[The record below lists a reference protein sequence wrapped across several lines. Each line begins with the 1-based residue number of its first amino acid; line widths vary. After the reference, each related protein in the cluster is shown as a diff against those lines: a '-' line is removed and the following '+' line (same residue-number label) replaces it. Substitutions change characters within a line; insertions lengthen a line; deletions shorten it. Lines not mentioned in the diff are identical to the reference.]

1 MSVNSQKDTLKLFWR
16 VSNKYK
22 WRRGLSLAIAV
33 ANFAVGMFV
42 IPLIIASFLDL
53 VQSGQLDESR
63 VWGLITVYALAQ
75 LWSEVIG
82 WRVVI
87 YLMWTFQVSMQR
99 DLYAEI
105 FDKLSNQTMFF
116 HSNKFGG
123 SLVSQSNKITGAIE
137 RFWDTIVWSLFPVLI
152 SVIGSTIVLWFI
164 YWPYALFMAILSIT
178 FVIAVYFGSKHMA
191 RLNEEEAKASNKI
204 SGHLSDVVANI
215 LTVKASS
222 AEKRELKNL
231 YVVQQ
236 RTDKSGKIA
245 KNDVIITATRAYQV
259 PSKDTDSSMQLDLFQ
274 GRRYELGTNNAKYNQ
289 ASFEKYR
296 ITLEKP
302 TSEKITETNVETQ
315 TTAKL
320 LANTQKPEVKAEL
333 GYRFTMPWLII
344 IAAMLATPLAQV
356 RPRQGRWLRL
366 LPSVLIFAS
375 CAISI
380 ISLRTAIGKESISE
394 YAYIWL
400 IVGFIAFAL
409 LLNWQSRVVHRV
421 RYRRQSS
428 QLSPGGQP

>member
-1 MSVNSQKDTLKLFWR
+1 MILRRYMTQQVAANTAIVLLFLMALMLGGRLIRYFGIAAEGRLDVGLLFAIIGYNIPTFLELILPLSFFIALMLVLGRMYVDQEMSVLFA
-16 VSNKYK
+16 SGIS
-22 WRRGLSLAIAV
+22 RGRLTRL
-33 ANFAVGMFV
+33 M
-42 IPLIIASFLDL
+42 IPLITGLFIFQMGISLLAKPWGLSNSKQIWQTQSLGSLLDL
-53 VQSGQLDESR
+53 VRPKTFISSGNYHLYVDE
-63 VWGLITVYALAQ
+63 
-75 LWSEVIG
+75 
-82 WRVVI
+82 
-87 YLMWTFQVSMQR
+87 
-99 DLYAEI
+99 
-105 FDKLSNQTMFF
+105 FDK
-116 HSNKFGG
+116 
-123 SLVSQSNKITGAIE
+123 
-137 RFWDTIVWSLFPVLI
+137 
-152 SVIGSTIVLWFI
+152 
-164 YWPYALFMAILSIT
+164 
-178 FVIAVYFGSKHMA
+178 
-191 RLNEEEAKASNKI
+191 
-204 SGHLSDVVANI
+204 
-215 LTVKASS
+215 
-222 AEKRELKNL
+222 EKRELKNL

-236 RTDKSGKIA
+236 QTDKSGKIA

-302 TSEKITETNVETQ
+302 ASEKITETNVETQ

-320 LANTQKPEVKAEL
+320 LAHTQKPEVKAEL

-380 ISLRTAIGKESISE
+380 ISLRTAIGKERISE

-400 IVGFIAFAL
+400 MLGFIAFAL

-421 RYRRQSS
+421 RYRRHSR
-428 QLSPGGQP
+428 QLSAGGQP

>member
-1 MSVNSQKDTLKLFWR
+1 MILRRYMTQQVAANTAIVLLFLMALMLGGRLIRYFGIAAEGRLDVGLLFAIIGYNIPTFLELILPLSFFIALMLVLGRMYVDHEMSVLFA
-16 VSNKYK
+16 SGIS
-22 WRRGLSLAIAV
+22 RGRLTRL
-33 ANFAVGMFV
+33 M
-42 IPLIIASFLDL
+42 IPLITGLFVFQMGISLWAKPWGLSNSEQIWQTQSLGSLLDL
-53 VQSGQLDESR
+53 VRPKTFISSGNYHLYVDE
-63 VWGLITVYALAQ
+63 
-75 LWSEVIG
+75 
-82 WRVVI
+82 
-87 YLMWTFQVSMQR
+87 
-99 DLYAEI
+99 
-105 FDKLSNQTMFF
+105 FDK
-116 HSNKFGG
+116 
-123 SLVSQSNKITGAIE
+123 
-137 RFWDTIVWSLFPVLI
+137 
-152 SVIGSTIVLWFI
+152 
-164 YWPYALFMAILSIT
+164 
-178 FVIAVYFGSKHMA
+178 
-191 RLNEEEAKASNKI
+191 
-204 SGHLSDVVANI
+204 
-215 LTVKASS
+215 
-222 AEKRELKNL
+222 EKRELKNL

-236 RTDKSGKIA
+236 QTDKSGKIA

-302 TSEKITETNVETQ
+302 ASEKITETNVETQ

-421 RYRRQSS
+421 RYRRQSH
-428 QLSPGGQP
+428 QLSAGGQP

>member
-1 MSVNSQKDTLKLFWR
+1 MILRRYMTQQVAANTAIVLLFLMALMLGGRLIRYFGIAAEGRLDVGLLFAIIGYNIPTFLELILPLSFFIALMLVLGRMYVDHEMSVLFA
-16 VSNKYK
+16 SGIS
-22 WRRGLSLAIAV
+22 RGRLTRL
-33 ANFAVGMFV
+33 M
-42 IPLIIASFLDL
+42 IPLITGLFVFQMGISLWAKPWGLSNSEHIWQTQSLGSLLDL
-53 VQSGQLDESR
+53 VRPKTFISSGNYHLYVDE
-63 VWGLITVYALAQ
+63 
-75 LWSEVIG
+75 
-82 WRVVI
+82 
-87 YLMWTFQVSMQR
+87 
-99 DLYAEI
+99 
-105 FDKLSNQTMFF
+105 FDK
-116 HSNKFGG
+116 
-123 SLVSQSNKITGAIE
+123 
-137 RFWDTIVWSLFPVLI
+137 
-152 SVIGSTIVLWFI
+152 
-164 YWPYALFMAILSIT
+164 
-178 FVIAVYFGSKHMA
+178 
-191 RLNEEEAKASNKI
+191 
-204 SGHLSDVVANI
+204 
-215 LTVKASS
+215 
-222 AEKRELKNL
+222 EKRELKNL

-236 RTDKSGKIA
+236 QTDKSGKIA

-302 TSEKITETNVETQ
+302 ASEKITETNVETQ

-320 LANTQKPEVKAEL
+320 LAHTQKPEVKAEL

-380 ISLRTAIGKESISE
+380 ISLRTAIGKERISE

-400 IVGFIAFAL
+400 IVGFIVFAL

-421 RYRRQSS
+421 RYRRHSR
-428 QLSPGGQP
+428 QLSAGGQP

>member
-1 MSVNSQKDTLKLFWR
+1 MILRRYMTQQVAANTAIVLLFLMALMLGGRLIRYFGIAAEGRLDVGLLFAIIGYNIPTFLELILPLSFFIALMLVLGRMYVDQEMSVLFA
-16 VSNKYK
+16 SGIS
-22 WRRGLSLAIAV
+22 RGRLTRL
-33 ANFAVGMFV
+33 M
-42 IPLIIASFLDL
+42 IPLITGLFVFQMGISLWAKPWGLSNSEQIWQTQSLGSLLDL
-53 VQSGQLDESR
+53 VRPKTFISSGNYHLYVDE
-63 VWGLITVYALAQ
+63 
-75 LWSEVIG
+75 
-82 WRVVI
+82 
-87 YLMWTFQVSMQR
+87 
-99 DLYAEI
+99 
-105 FDKLSNQTMFF
+105 FDK
-116 HSNKFGG
+116 
-123 SLVSQSNKITGAIE
+123 
-137 RFWDTIVWSLFPVLI
+137 
-152 SVIGSTIVLWFI
+152 
-164 YWPYALFMAILSIT
+164 
-178 FVIAVYFGSKHMA
+178 
-191 RLNEEEAKASNKI
+191 
-204 SGHLSDVVANI
+204 
-215 LTVKASS
+215 
-222 AEKRELKNL
+222 EKRELKNL

-236 RTDKSGKIA
+236 QTDKSGKIA

-302 TSEKITETNVETQ
+302 ASEKITETNVETQ

-380 ISLRTAIGKESISE
+380 ISLRTAIGKERISE

-421 RYRRQSS
+421 RYRRHSR
-428 QLSPGGQP
+428 QLSAGGQP

>member
-1 MSVNSQKDTLKLFWR
+1 MILRRYMTQQVAANTAIVLLFLMALMLGGRLIRYFGIAAEGRLDVGLLFAIIGYNIPTFLELILPLSFFIALMLVLGRMYVDQEMSVLFA
-16 VSNKYK
+16 SGIS
-22 WRRGLSLAIAV
+22 RGRLTRL
-33 ANFAVGMFV
+33 M
-42 IPLIIASFLDL
+42 IPLITGLFVFQMGISLLAKPWGLSNSEQIWQTQSLGSLLDL
-53 VQSGQLDESR
+53 VRPKTFISSGNYHLYVDE
-63 VWGLITVYALAQ
+63 
-75 LWSEVIG
+75 
-82 WRVVI
+82 
-87 YLMWTFQVSMQR
+87 
-99 DLYAEI
+99 
-105 FDKLSNQTMFF
+105 FDK
-116 HSNKFGG
+116 
-123 SLVSQSNKITGAIE
+123 
-137 RFWDTIVWSLFPVLI
+137 
-152 SVIGSTIVLWFI
+152 
-164 YWPYALFMAILSIT
+164 
-178 FVIAVYFGSKHMA
+178 
-191 RLNEEEAKASNKI
+191 
-204 SGHLSDVVANI
+204 
-215 LTVKASS
+215 
-222 AEKRELKNL
+222 EKRELKNL

-236 RTDKSGKIA
+236 QTDKSGKIA
-245 KNDVIITATRAYQV
+245 KNDVIITAKRAYQV

-274 GRRYELGTNNAKYNQ
+274 GRRYELGTNQANYNQ

-302 TSEKITETNVETQ
+302 ASEKITETNVETQ

-380 ISLRTAIGKESISE
+380 ISLRTAIGKERISE

-421 RYRRQSS
+421 RYHRQSR

>member
-1 MSVNSQKDTLKLFWR
+1 MILRRYMTQQVAANTAIVLLFLMALMLGGRLIRYFGIAAEGRLDVGLLFTIIGYNIPTFLELILPLSFFIALMLVLGRMYVDQEMSVLFA
-16 VSNKYK
+16 SGIS
-22 WRRGLSLAIAV
+22 RGRLTRL
-33 ANFAVGMFV
+33 M
-42 IPLIIASFLDL
+42 IPLIAGLFVFQMGISLWAKPWGLSNSKQIWQTQSLGSLLDL
-53 VQSGQLDESR
+53 VRPKTFISSGNYHLYVDE
-63 VWGLITVYALAQ
+63 
-75 LWSEVIG
+75 
-82 WRVVI
+82 
-87 YLMWTFQVSMQR
+87 
-99 DLYAEI
+99 
-105 FDKLSNQTMFF
+105 FDK
-116 HSNKFGG
+116 
-123 SLVSQSNKITGAIE
+123 
-137 RFWDTIVWSLFPVLI
+137 
-152 SVIGSTIVLWFI
+152 
-164 YWPYALFMAILSIT
+164 
-178 FVIAVYFGSKHMA
+178 
-191 RLNEEEAKASNKI
+191 
-204 SGHLSDVVANI
+204 
-215 LTVKASS
+215 
-222 AEKRELKNL
+222 EKRELKNL

-236 RTDKSGKIA
+236 QTDKSGKIA

-274 GRRYELGTNNAKYNQ
+274 GRRYELGTNQANYNQ

-302 TSEKITETNVETQ
+302 ASEKITETNVETQ

-320 LANTQKPEVKAEL
+320 LAHTQKPEVKAEL

-380 ISLRTAIGKESISE
+380 ISLRTAIGKERISE

-400 IVGFIAFAL
+400 ILGFIAFAL

-421 RYRRQSS
+421 RYRRHSR

>member
-1 MSVNSQKDTLKLFWR
+1 MILRRYMTQQVAANTAIVLLFLMALMLGGRLIRYFGIAAEGRLDVGLLFAIIGYNIPTFLELILPLSFFIALMLVLGRMYVDQEMSVLFA
-16 VSNKYK
+16 SGIS
-22 WRRGLSLAIAV
+22 RGRLTRL
-33 ANFAVGMFV
+33 M
-42 IPLIIASFLDL
+42 IPLITGLFVFQMGISLLAKPWGLSNSKQIWQTQSLGSLLDL
-53 VQSGQLDESR
+53 VRPKTFISSGDYHLYVDE
-63 VWGLITVYALAQ
+63 
-75 LWSEVIG
+75 
-82 WRVVI
+82 
-87 YLMWTFQVSMQR
+87 
-99 DLYAEI
+99 
-105 FDKLSNQTMFF
+105 FDK
-116 HSNKFGG
+116 
-123 SLVSQSNKITGAIE
+123 
-137 RFWDTIVWSLFPVLI
+137 
-152 SVIGSTIVLWFI
+152 
-164 YWPYALFMAILSIT
+164 
-178 FVIAVYFGSKHMA
+178 
-191 RLNEEEAKASNKI
+191 
-204 SGHLSDVVANI
+204 
-215 LTVKASS
+215 
-222 AEKRELKNL
+222 EKRELKNL

-236 RTDKSGKIA
+236 QTDKSGKIA

-274 GRRYELGTNNAKYNQ
+274 GRRYELATNQAKYNQ

-302 TSEKITETNVETQ
+302 ASEKITETNVETQ

-380 ISLRTAIGKESISE
+380 ISLRTAIGKERISE

-421 RYRRQSS
+421 RYRRQSR

>member
-1 MSVNSQKDTLKLFWR
+1 MILRRYMTQQVAANTAIVLLFLMALMLGGRLIRYFGIAAEGRLDVGLLFAIIGYNIPTFLELILPLSFFIALMLVLGRMYVDQEMSVLFA
-16 VSNKYK
+16 SGIS
-22 WRRGLSLAIAV
+22 RGRLTRL
-33 ANFAVGMFV
+33 M
-42 IPLIIASFLDL
+42 IPLITGLFVFQMGISLLAKPWGLSNSEQIWQTQSLGSLLDL
-53 VQSGQLDESR
+53 VRPKTFISSGNYHLYVDE
-63 VWGLITVYALAQ
+63 
-75 LWSEVIG
+75 
-82 WRVVI
+82 
-87 YLMWTFQVSMQR
+87 
-99 DLYAEI
+99 
-105 FDKLSNQTMFF
+105 FDK
-116 HSNKFGG
+116 
-123 SLVSQSNKITGAIE
+123 
-137 RFWDTIVWSLFPVLI
+137 
-152 SVIGSTIVLWFI
+152 
-164 YWPYALFMAILSIT
+164 
-178 FVIAVYFGSKHMA
+178 
-191 RLNEEEAKASNKI
+191 
-204 SGHLSDVVANI
+204 
-215 LTVKASS
+215 
-222 AEKRELKNL
+222 EKRELKNL

-236 RTDKSGKIA
+236 QTDKSGKIA

-274 GRRYELGTNNAKYNQ
+274 GRRYELGTNQANYNQ

-302 TSEKITETNVETQ
+302 ASEKITETNVETQ

-421 RYRRQSS
+421 RYRRHSR
-428 QLSPGGQP
+428 QLSAGGQP

>member
-1 MSVNSQKDTLKLFWR
+1 MILRRYMTQQVAANTAIVLLFLMALMLGGRLIRYFGIAAEGRLDVGLLFAIIGYNIPTFLELILPLSFFIALMLVLGRMYVDHEMSVLFA
-16 VSNKYK
+16 SGIS
-22 WRRGLSLAIAV
+22 RGRLTRL
-33 ANFAVGMFV
+33 M
-42 IPLIIASFLDL
+42 IPLITGLFVFQMGISLWAKPWGLSNSEHIWQTQSLGSLLDL
-53 VQSGQLDESR
+53 VRPKTFISSGNYHLYVDE
-63 VWGLITVYALAQ
+63 
-75 LWSEVIG
+75 
-82 WRVVI
+82 
-87 YLMWTFQVSMQR
+87 
-99 DLYAEI
+99 
-105 FDKLSNQTMFF
+105 FDK
-116 HSNKFGG
+116 
-123 SLVSQSNKITGAIE
+123 
-137 RFWDTIVWSLFPVLI
+137 
-152 SVIGSTIVLWFI
+152 
-164 YWPYALFMAILSIT
+164 
-178 FVIAVYFGSKHMA
+178 
-191 RLNEEEAKASNKI
+191 
-204 SGHLSDVVANI
+204 
-215 LTVKASS
+215 
-222 AEKRELKNL
+222 EKRELKNI

-236 RTDKSGKIA
+236 QTDKSGKIA

-302 TSEKITETNVETQ
+302 ASEKITETNVETQ

-320 LANTQKPEVKAEL
+320 LAHTQKPKVKAEL

-380 ISLRTAIGKESISE
+380 ISLRTAIGKERISE

-421 RYRRQSS
+421 RYHRQSR

>member
-1 MSVNSQKDTLKLFWR
+1 MILRRYMTQQVAANTAIVLLFLMALMLGGRLIRYFGIAAEGRLDVGLLFAIIGYNIPTFLELILPLSFFIALMLVLGRMYVDHEMSVLFA
-16 VSNKYK
+16 SGIS
-22 WRRGLSLAIAV
+22 RGRLTRL
-33 ANFAVGMFV
+33 M
-42 IPLIIASFLDL
+42 IPLITGLFVFQMGISLWAKPWGLSNSEQIWQTQSLGSLLDL
-53 VQSGQLDESR
+53 VRPKTFISSGNYHLYVDE
-63 VWGLITVYALAQ
+63 
-75 LWSEVIG
+75 
-82 WRVVI
+82 
-87 YLMWTFQVSMQR
+87 
-99 DLYAEI
+99 
-105 FDKLSNQTMFF
+105 FDK
-116 HSNKFGG
+116 
-123 SLVSQSNKITGAIE
+123 
-137 RFWDTIVWSLFPVLI
+137 
-152 SVIGSTIVLWFI
+152 
-164 YWPYALFMAILSIT
+164 
-178 FVIAVYFGSKHMA
+178 
-191 RLNEEEAKASNKI
+191 
-204 SGHLSDVVANI
+204 
-215 LTVKASS
+215 
-222 AEKRELKNL
+222 EKRELKNL

-236 RTDKSGKIA
+236 QTDKSGKIA

-302 TSEKITETNVETQ
+302 ASEKITETNVETQ

-333 GYRFTMPWLII
+333 GYRLTMPWLII

-400 IVGFIAFAL
+400 LLGFIAFAL

-421 RYRRQSS
+421 RYRRQSR
-428 QLSPGGQP
+428 QLPAGGQP

>member
-1 MSVNSQKDTLKLFWR
+1 MILRRYMTQQVAANTAIVLLFLMALMLGGRLIRYFGIAAEGRLDVGLLFAIIGYNIPTFLELILPLSFFIALMLVLGRMYVDQEMSVLFA
-16 VSNKYK
+16 SGIS
-22 WRRGLSLAIAV
+22 RGRLTRL
-33 ANFAVGMFV
+33 M
-42 IPLIIASFLDL
+42 IPLITGLFVFQVGISLLAKPWGLSNSEQIWQTQSLGSLLDL
-53 VQSGQLDESR
+53 VRPKTFISSGNYHLYVDE
-63 VWGLITVYALAQ
+63 
-75 LWSEVIG
+75 
-82 WRVVI
+82 
-87 YLMWTFQVSMQR
+87 
-99 DLYAEI
+99 
-105 FDKLSNQTMFF
+105 FDK
-116 HSNKFGG
+116 
-123 SLVSQSNKITGAIE
+123 
-137 RFWDTIVWSLFPVLI
+137 
-152 SVIGSTIVLWFI
+152 
-164 YWPYALFMAILSIT
+164 
-178 FVIAVYFGSKHMA
+178 
-191 RLNEEEAKASNKI
+191 
-204 SGHLSDVVANI
+204 
-215 LTVKASS
+215 
-222 AEKRELKNL
+222 EKRELKNL

-236 RTDKSGKIA
+236 QTDKSGKIA

-274 GRRYELGTNNAKYNQ
+274 GRRYELGANQANYNQ

-302 TSEKITETNVETQ
+302 ASEKITETNVETQ

-320 LANTQKPEVKAEL
+320 LAHTQKPKVKAEL

-375 CAISI
+375 CAIGI

-421 RYRRQSS
+421 RYRRQSR
-428 QLSPGGQP
+428 QLSTGGQP

>member
-1 MSVNSQKDTLKLFWR
+1 MSNIRWLLVILRRYMTQQVAANTAIVLLFLMALMLGGRLIRYFGIAAEGRLDVGLLFAIIGYNIPTFLELILPLSFFIALMLVLGRMYVDQEMSVLFA
-16 VSNKYK
+16 SGIS
-22 WRRGLSLAIAV
+22 RGRLTRL
-33 ANFAVGMFV
+33 M
-42 IPLIIASFLDL
+42 IPLITGLFVLQMGISLWAKPWGLSNSKQIWQTQSLGSLLDL
-53 VQSGQLDESR
+53 VRPKTFISSGNYHLYVDE
-63 VWGLITVYALAQ
+63 
-75 LWSEVIG
+75 
-82 WRVVI
+82 
-87 YLMWTFQVSMQR
+87 
-99 DLYAEI
+99 
-105 FDKLSNQTMFF
+105 FDK
-116 HSNKFGG
+116 
-123 SLVSQSNKITGAIE
+123 
-137 RFWDTIVWSLFPVLI
+137 
-152 SVIGSTIVLWFI
+152 
-164 YWPYALFMAILSIT
+164 
-178 FVIAVYFGSKHMA
+178 
-191 RLNEEEAKASNKI
+191 
-204 SGHLSDVVANI
+204 
-215 LTVKASS
+215 
-222 AEKRELKNL
+222 EKRELKNL

-236 RTDKSGKIA
+236 QTDKSGKIA

-302 TSEKITETNVETQ
+302 ASEKITETNVETQ

-320 LANTQKPEVKAEL
+320 LAHTQKPEVKAEL

-380 ISLRTAIGKESISE
+380 ISLRTAIGKERISE

-421 RYRRQSS
+421 RYRRHSR

>member
-1 MSVNSQKDTLKLFWR
+1 MILRRYMTQQVAANTAIVLLFLMALMLGGRLIRYFGIAAEGRLDVGLLFAIIGYNIPTFLELILPLSFFIALMLVLGRMYVDQEMSVLFA
-16 VSNKYK
+16 SGIS
-22 WRRGLSLAIAV
+22 RGRLTRL
-33 ANFAVGMFV
+33 M
-42 IPLIIASFLDL
+42 IPLITGLFIFQMGISLLAKPWGLSNSKQIWQTQSLGSLLDL
-53 VQSGQLDESR
+53 VRPKTFISSGNYHLYVDE
-63 VWGLITVYALAQ
+63 
-75 LWSEVIG
+75 
-82 WRVVI
+82 
-87 YLMWTFQVSMQR
+87 
-99 DLYAEI
+99 
-105 FDKLSNQTMFF
+105 FDK
-116 HSNKFGG
+116 
-123 SLVSQSNKITGAIE
+123 
-137 RFWDTIVWSLFPVLI
+137 
-152 SVIGSTIVLWFI
+152 
-164 YWPYALFMAILSIT
+164 
-178 FVIAVYFGSKHMA
+178 
-191 RLNEEEAKASNKI
+191 
-204 SGHLSDVVANI
+204 
-215 LTVKASS
+215 
-222 AEKRELKNL
+222 EKRELKNL

-236 RTDKSGKIA
+236 QTDKSGKIA

-302 TSEKITETNVETQ
+302 ASEKITETNVETQ

-320 LANTQKPEVKAEL
+320 LAHTQKPEVKAEL

-421 RYRRQSS
+421 RYRRHSR

>member
-1 MSVNSQKDTLKLFWR
+1 MILRRYMTQQVAANTAIVLLFLMALMLGGRLIRYFGIAAEGRLDVGLLFAIIGYNIPTFLELILPLSFFIALMLVLGRMYVEQEMSVLFA
-16 VSNKYK
+16 SGIS
-22 WRRGLSLAIAV
+22 RGRLTRL
-33 ANFAVGMFV
+33 M
-42 IPLIIASFLDL
+42 IPLITGLFVFQMGISLWAKPWGLSNSEHIWQTQSLGSLLDL
-53 VQSGQLDESR
+53 VRPKTFISSGNYHLYVDE
-63 VWGLITVYALAQ
+63 
-75 LWSEVIG
+75 
-82 WRVVI
+82 
-87 YLMWTFQVSMQR
+87 
-99 DLYAEI
+99 
-105 FDKLSNQTMFF
+105 FDK
-116 HSNKFGG
+116 
-123 SLVSQSNKITGAIE
+123 
-137 RFWDTIVWSLFPVLI
+137 
-152 SVIGSTIVLWFI
+152 
-164 YWPYALFMAILSIT
+164 
-178 FVIAVYFGSKHMA
+178 
-191 RLNEEEAKASNKI
+191 
-204 SGHLSDVVANI
+204 
-215 LTVKASS
+215 
-222 AEKRELKNL
+222 EKRELKNI

-236 RTDKSGKIA
+236 QTDKSGKIA

-302 TSEKITETNVETQ
+302 ASEKITETNVETQ

-344 IAAMLATPLAQV
+344 IAAMLATPLSQV

-380 ISLRTAIGKESISE
+380 ISLRTAIGKERISE

-421 RYRRQSS
+421 RYRRHSR
-428 QLSPGGQP
+428 QLSAGGQP

>member
-1 MSVNSQKDTLKLFWR
+1 MILRRYMTQQVAANTAIVLLFLMALMLGGRLIRYFGIAAEGRLDVGLLFAIIGYNIPTFLELILPLSFFIALMLVLGRMYVDQEMSVLFA
-16 VSNKYK
+16 SGIS
-22 WRRGLSLAIAV
+22 RGRLTRL
-33 ANFAVGMFV
+33 M
-42 IPLIIASFLDL
+42 IPLITGLFIFQMGISLLAKPWGLSNSEQIWQTQSLGSLLDL
-53 VQSGQLDESR
+53 VRPKTFISSGNYHLYVDE
-63 VWGLITVYALAQ
+63 
-75 LWSEVIG
+75 
-82 WRVVI
+82 
-87 YLMWTFQVSMQR
+87 
-99 DLYAEI
+99 
-105 FDKLSNQTMFF
+105 FDK
-116 HSNKFGG
+116 
-123 SLVSQSNKITGAIE
+123 
-137 RFWDTIVWSLFPVLI
+137 
-152 SVIGSTIVLWFI
+152 
-164 YWPYALFMAILSIT
+164 
-178 FVIAVYFGSKHMA
+178 
-191 RLNEEEAKASNKI
+191 
-204 SGHLSDVVANI
+204 
-215 LTVKASS
+215 
-222 AEKRELKNL
+222 EKRELKNL

-236 RTDKSGKIA
+236 QTDKSGKIA

-274 GRRYELGTNNAKYNQ
+274 GRRYELGTNQANYNQ

-302 TSEKITETNVETQ
+302 ASEKITETNVETQ

-421 RYRRQSS
+421 RYRRQSR
-428 QLSPGGQP
+428 QLPAGGQP

>member
-1 MSVNSQKDTLKLFWR
+1 MILRRYMTQQVAANTAIVLLFLMALMLGGRLIRYFGIAAEGRLDVGLLFTIIGYNIPTFLELILPLSFFIALMLVLGRMYVDQEMSVLFA
-16 VSNKYK
+16 SGIS
-22 WRRGLSLAIAV
+22 RGRLTRL
-33 ANFAVGMFV
+33 M
-42 IPLIIASFLDL
+42 IPLIAGLFVFQMGISLWAKPWGLSNSEQIWQTQSLGSLLDL
-53 VQSGQLDESR
+53 VRPKTFISSGNYHLYVDE
-63 VWGLITVYALAQ
+63 
-75 LWSEVIG
+75 
-82 WRVVI
+82 
-87 YLMWTFQVSMQR
+87 
-99 DLYAEI
+99 
-105 FDKLSNQTMFF
+105 FDK
-116 HSNKFGG
+116 
-123 SLVSQSNKITGAIE
+123 
-137 RFWDTIVWSLFPVLI
+137 
-152 SVIGSTIVLWFI
+152 
-164 YWPYALFMAILSIT
+164 
-178 FVIAVYFGSKHMA
+178 
-191 RLNEEEAKASNKI
+191 
-204 SGHLSDVVANI
+204 
-215 LTVKASS
+215 
-222 AEKRELKNL
+222 EKRELKNL

-236 RTDKSGKIA
+236 QTDKSGKIA

-274 GRRYELGTNNAKYNQ
+274 GRRYELGTNQAKYNQ

-302 TSEKITETNVETQ
+302 ASEKITETNVETQ

-320 LANTQKPEVKAEL
+320 LAHTQKPEVKAEL

-421 RYRRQSS
+421 RYRRHSR
-428 QLSPGGQP
+428 QLSAGGQP

>member
-1 MSVNSQKDTLKLFWR
+1 MILRRYMTQQVAANTAIVLLFLMALMLGGRLIRYFGIAAEGRLDVGLLFAIIGYNIPTFLELILPLSFFIALMLVLGRMYVDQEMSVLFA
-16 VSNKYK
+16 SGIS
-22 WRRGLSLAIAV
+22 RGRLTRL
-33 ANFAVGMFV
+33 M
-42 IPLIIASFLDL
+42 IPLITGLFVFQMGISLWAKPWGLSNSEQIWQTQSLGSLLDL
-53 VQSGQLDESR
+53 VRPKTFISSGNYHLYVDE
-63 VWGLITVYALAQ
+63 
-75 LWSEVIG
+75 
-82 WRVVI
+82 
-87 YLMWTFQVSMQR
+87 
-99 DLYAEI
+99 
-105 FDKLSNQTMFF
+105 FDK
-116 HSNKFGG
+116 
-123 SLVSQSNKITGAIE
+123 
-137 RFWDTIVWSLFPVLI
+137 
-152 SVIGSTIVLWFI
+152 
-164 YWPYALFMAILSIT
+164 
-178 FVIAVYFGSKHMA
+178 
-191 RLNEEEAKASNKI
+191 
-204 SGHLSDVVANI
+204 
-215 LTVKASS
+215 
-222 AEKRELKNL
+222 EKRELKNL

-236 RTDKSGKIA
+236 QTDKSGKIA

-302 TSEKITETNVETQ
+302 ASEKITETNVETQ

-375 CAISI
+375 CAIGI
-380 ISLRTAIGKESISE
+380 ISLRTAIGKERISE

-421 RYRRQSS
+421 RYRRQSR

>member
-1 MSVNSQKDTLKLFWR
+1 MILRRYMTQQVAANTAIVLLFLMALMLGGRLIRYFGIAAEGRLDVGLLFAIIGYNIPTFLELILPLSFFIALMLVLGRMYVDQEMSVLFA
-16 VSNKYK
+16 SGIS
-22 WRRGLSLAIAV
+22 RGRLTRL
-33 ANFAVGMFV
+33 M
-42 IPLIIASFLDL
+42 IPLITGLFVFQMGISLLAKPWGLSNSEQIWQTQSLGSLLDL
-53 VQSGQLDESR
+53 VRPKTFISSGNYHLYVDE
-63 VWGLITVYALAQ
+63 
-75 LWSEVIG
+75 
-82 WRVVI
+82 
-87 YLMWTFQVSMQR
+87 
-99 DLYAEI
+99 
-105 FDKLSNQTMFF
+105 FDK
-116 HSNKFGG
+116 
-123 SLVSQSNKITGAIE
+123 
-137 RFWDTIVWSLFPVLI
+137 
-152 SVIGSTIVLWFI
+152 
-164 YWPYALFMAILSIT
+164 
-178 FVIAVYFGSKHMA
+178 
-191 RLNEEEAKASNKI
+191 
-204 SGHLSDVVANI
+204 
-215 LTVKASS
+215 
-222 AEKRELKNL
+222 EKRELKNL

-236 RTDKSGKIA
+236 QTDKSGKIA

-274 GRRYELGTNNAKYNQ
+274 GRRYELGTNQANYNQ

-302 TSEKITETNVETQ
+302 ASEKITETNVETQ

-380 ISLRTAIGKESISE
+380 ISLRTAIGKERISE

-400 IVGFIAFAL
+400 ILGFIAFAL

-421 RYRRQSS
+421 RYRRHSR

>member
-1 MSVNSQKDTLKLFWR
+1 MILRRYMTQQVAANTAIVLLFLMALMLGGRLIRYFGIAAEGRLDVGLLFAIIGYNIPTFLELILPLSFFIALMLVLGRMYVDHEMSVLFA
-16 VSNKYK
+16 SGIS
-22 WRRGLSLAIAV
+22 RGRLTRL
-33 ANFAVGMFV
+33 M
-42 IPLIIASFLDL
+42 IPLITGLFVFQMGISLWAKPWGLSNSEHIWQTQSLGSLLDL
-53 VQSGQLDESR
+53 VRPKTFISSGNYHLYVDE
-63 VWGLITVYALAQ
+63 
-75 LWSEVIG
+75 
-82 WRVVI
+82 
-87 YLMWTFQVSMQR
+87 
-99 DLYAEI
+99 
-105 FDKLSNQTMFF
+105 FDK
-116 HSNKFGG
+116 
-123 SLVSQSNKITGAIE
+123 
-137 RFWDTIVWSLFPVLI
+137 
-152 SVIGSTIVLWFI
+152 
-164 YWPYALFMAILSIT
+164 
-178 FVIAVYFGSKHMA
+178 
-191 RLNEEEAKASNKI
+191 
-204 SGHLSDVVANI
+204 
-215 LTVKASS
+215 
-222 AEKRELKNL
+222 EKRELKNL

-236 RTDKSGKIA
+236 QTDKSGKIA

-259 PSKDTDSSMQLDLFQ
+259 PNKDTDSSMQLDLFQ
-274 GRRYELGTNNAKYNQ
+274 GRRYELGTNQANYNQ

-296 ITLEKP
+296 ITLEKSA
-302 TSEKITETNVETQ
+302 SEKITETNVEIQ

-380 ISLRTAIGKESISE
+380 ISLRTAIGKERISE

-421 RYRRQSS
+421 RYRRQSR

>member
-1 MSVNSQKDTLKLFWR
+1 MILRRYMTQQVAANTAIVLLFLMALMLGGRLIRYFGIAAEGRLDVGLLFAIIGYNIPTFLELILPLSFFIALMLVLGRMYVDQEMSVLFA
-16 VSNKYK
+16 SGIS
-22 WRRGLSLAIAV
+22 RGRLTRL
-33 ANFAVGMFV
+33 M
-42 IPLIIASFLDL
+42 IPLITGLFIFQMGISLLAKPWGLSNSKQIWQTQSLGSLLDL
-53 VQSGQLDESR
+53 VRPKTFISSGNYHLYVDE
-63 VWGLITVYALAQ
+63 
-75 LWSEVIG
+75 
-82 WRVVI
+82 
-87 YLMWTFQVSMQR
+87 
-99 DLYAEI
+99 
-105 FDKLSNQTMFF
+105 FDK
-116 HSNKFGG
+116 
-123 SLVSQSNKITGAIE
+123 
-137 RFWDTIVWSLFPVLI
+137 
-152 SVIGSTIVLWFI
+152 
-164 YWPYALFMAILSIT
+164 
-178 FVIAVYFGSKHMA
+178 
-191 RLNEEEAKASNKI
+191 
-204 SGHLSDVVANI
+204 
-215 LTVKASS
+215 
-222 AEKRELKNL
+222 EKRELKNL

-236 RTDKSGKIA
+236 QTDKSGKIA

-302 TSEKITETNVETQ
+302 ASEKITETNVETQ

-380 ISLRTAIGKESISE
+380 ISLRTAIGKERISE

-400 IVGFIAFAL
+400 IVGFIGFAL

-421 RYRRQSS
+421 RYRRHSR

>member
-1 MSVNSQKDTLKLFWR
+1 MILRRYMTQQVAANTAIVLLFLMALMLGGRLIRYFGIAAEGRLDVGLLFAIIGYNIPTFLELILPLSFFIALMLVLGRMYVEQEMSVLFA
-16 VSNKYK
+16 SGIS
-22 WRRGLSLAIAV
+22 RGRLTRL
-33 ANFAVGMFV
+33 M
-42 IPLIIASFLDL
+42 IPLITGLFVFQMGISLWAKPWGLSNSEHIWQTQSLGSLLDL
-53 VQSGQLDESR
+53 VRPKTFISSGNYHLHVDE
-63 VWGLITVYALAQ
+63 
-75 LWSEVIG
+75 
-82 WRVVI
+82 
-87 YLMWTFQVSMQR
+87 
-99 DLYAEI
+99 
-105 FDKLSNQTMFF
+105 FDK
-116 HSNKFGG
+116 
-123 SLVSQSNKITGAIE
+123 
-137 RFWDTIVWSLFPVLI
+137 
-152 SVIGSTIVLWFI
+152 
-164 YWPYALFMAILSIT
+164 
-178 FVIAVYFGSKHMA
+178 
-191 RLNEEEAKASNKI
+191 
-204 SGHLSDVVANI
+204 
-215 LTVKASS
+215 
-222 AEKRELKNL
+222 EKRELKNI

-236 RTDKSGKIA
+236 QTDKSGKIA

-302 TSEKITETNVETQ
+302 ASEKITETNVETQ

-380 ISLRTAIGKESISE
+380 ISLRTAIAKESISE

-400 IVGFIAFAL
+400 IVGFIGFAL

-421 RYRRQSS
+421 RYHRQSR

>member
-1 MSVNSQKDTLKLFWR
+1 MILRRYMTQQVAANTAIVLLFLMALMLGGRLIRYFGIAAEGRLDVGLLFAIIGYNIPTFLELILPLSFFIALMLVLGRMYVDHEMSVLFA
-16 VSNKYK
+16 SGIS
-22 WRRGLSLAIAV
+22 RGRLTRL
-33 ANFAVGMFV
+33 M
-42 IPLIIASFLDL
+42 IPLITGLFVFQMGISLWAKPWGLSNSEQIWQTQSLGSLLDL
-53 VQSGQLDESR
+53 VRPKTFISSGNYHLYVDE
-63 VWGLITVYALAQ
+63 
-75 LWSEVIG
+75 
-82 WRVVI
+82 
-87 YLMWTFQVSMQR
+87 
-99 DLYAEI
+99 
-105 FDKLSNQTMFF
+105 FDK
-116 HSNKFGG
+116 
-123 SLVSQSNKITGAIE
+123 
-137 RFWDTIVWSLFPVLI
+137 
-152 SVIGSTIVLWFI
+152 
-164 YWPYALFMAILSIT
+164 
-178 FVIAVYFGSKHMA
+178 
-191 RLNEEEAKASNKI
+191 
-204 SGHLSDVVANI
+204 
-215 LTVKASS
+215 
-222 AEKRELKNL
+222 EKRELKNL

-236 RTDKSGKIA
+236 QTDKSGKIG

-274 GRRYELGTNNAKYNQ
+274 GRRYELGTNQANYNQ

-302 TSEKITETNVETQ
+302 ASEKITETNVETQ

-320 LANTQKPEVKAEL
+320 LAHTQKPEVKAEL

-380 ISLRTAIGKESISE
+380 ISLRTAIGKERISE

-428 QLSPGGQP
+428 QLSAGGQP

>member
-1 MSVNSQKDTLKLFWR
+1 MILRRYMTQQVAANTAIVLLFLMALMLGGRLIRYFGIAAEGRLDVGLLFTIIGYNIPTFLELILPLSFFIALMLVLGRMYVDQEMSVLFA
-16 VSNKYK
+16 SGIS
-22 WRRGLSLAIAV
+22 RGRLTRL
-33 ANFAVGMFV
+33 M
-42 IPLIIASFLDL
+42 IPLITGLFVFQMGISLLAKPWGLSNSEHIWQTQSLGSLLDL
-53 VQSGQLDESR
+53 VRPKTFISSGDYHLYVDE
-63 VWGLITVYALAQ
+63 
-75 LWSEVIG
+75 
-82 WRVVI
+82 
-87 YLMWTFQVSMQR
+87 
-99 DLYAEI
+99 
-105 FDKLSNQTMFF
+105 FDK
-116 HSNKFGG
+116 
-123 SLVSQSNKITGAIE
+123 
-137 RFWDTIVWSLFPVLI
+137 
-152 SVIGSTIVLWFI
+152 
-164 YWPYALFMAILSIT
+164 
-178 FVIAVYFGSKHMA
+178 
-191 RLNEEEAKASNKI
+191 
-204 SGHLSDVVANI
+204 
-215 LTVKASS
+215 
-222 AEKRELKNL
+222 EKRELKNL

-236 RTDKSGKIA
+236 QTDKSGKIA

-274 GRRYELGTNNAKYNQ
+274 GRRYELGTNQANYNQ

-302 TSEKITETNVETQ
+302 ASEKITETNVETQ

-380 ISLRTAIGKESISE
+380 ISLRTAIGKERISE

-400 IVGFIAFAL
+400 ILGFIAFAL

-421 RYRRQSS
+421 RYRRHSR
-428 QLSPGGQP
+428 QLSAGGQP

>member
-1 MSVNSQKDTLKLFWR
+1 MILRRYMTQQVAANTAIVLLFLMALMLGGRLIRYFGIAAEGRLDVGLLFAIIGYNIPTFLELILPLSFFIALMLVLGRMYVDQEMSVLFA
-16 VSNKYK
+16 SGIS
-22 WRRGLSLAIAV
+22 RGRLTRL
-33 ANFAVGMFV
+33 M
-42 IPLIIASFLDL
+42 IPLIAGLFVFQMGISLWAKPWGLSNSKQIWQTQSLGSLLDL
-53 VQSGQLDESR
+53 VRPKTFISSGNYHLYVDE
-63 VWGLITVYALAQ
+63 
-75 LWSEVIG
+75 
-82 WRVVI
+82 
-87 YLMWTFQVSMQR
+87 
-99 DLYAEI
+99 
-105 FDKLSNQTMFF
+105 FDK
-116 HSNKFGG
+116 
-123 SLVSQSNKITGAIE
+123 
-137 RFWDTIVWSLFPVLI
+137 
-152 SVIGSTIVLWFI
+152 
-164 YWPYALFMAILSIT
+164 
-178 FVIAVYFGSKHMA
+178 
-191 RLNEEEAKASNKI
+191 
-204 SGHLSDVVANI
+204 
-215 LTVKASS
+215 
-222 AEKRELKNL
+222 EKRELKNL

-236 RTDKSGKIA
+236 QTDKSGKIA

-302 TSEKITETNVETQ
+302 ASEKITETNVETQ

-320 LANTQKPEVKAEL
+320 LAHTQKPEVKAEL

-380 ISLRTAIGKESISE
+380 ISLRTAIGKERISE

-421 RYRRQSS
+421 RYRRHSR
-428 QLSPGGQP
+428 QLSAGGQP

>member
-1 MSVNSQKDTLKLFWR
+1 MILRRYMTQQVAANTAIVLLFLMALMLGGRLIRYFGIAAEGRLDVGLLFAIIGYNIPTFLELILPLSFFIALMLVLGRMYVDQEMSVLFA
-16 VSNKYK
+16 SGIS
-22 WRRGLSLAIAV
+22 RGRLTRL
-33 ANFAVGMFV
+33 M
-42 IPLIIASFLDL
+42 IPLITGLFVFQMGISLLAKPWGLSNSKQIWQTQSLGSLLDL
-53 VQSGQLDESR
+53 VRPKTFISSGNYHLYVDE
-63 VWGLITVYALAQ
+63 
-75 LWSEVIG
+75 
-82 WRVVI
+82 
-87 YLMWTFQVSMQR
+87 
-99 DLYAEI
+99 
-105 FDKLSNQTMFF
+105 FDK
-116 HSNKFGG
+116 
-123 SLVSQSNKITGAIE
+123 
-137 RFWDTIVWSLFPVLI
+137 
-152 SVIGSTIVLWFI
+152 
-164 YWPYALFMAILSIT
+164 
-178 FVIAVYFGSKHMA
+178 
-191 RLNEEEAKASNKI
+191 
-204 SGHLSDVVANI
+204 
-215 LTVKASS
+215 
-222 AEKRELKNL
+222 EKRELKNL

-236 RTDKSGKIA
+236 QTDKSGKIA

-302 TSEKITETNVETQ
+302 ASEKITETNVETQ

-380 ISLRTAIGKESISE
+380 ISLRTAIGKERISE

-400 IVGFIAFAL
+400 ILGFIAFAL

-421 RYRRQSS
+421 RYRRHSR
-428 QLSPGGQP
+428 QLSAGGQS

>member
-1 MSVNSQKDTLKLFWR
+1 MILRRYMTQQVAANTAIVLLFLMALMLGGRLIRYFGIAAEGRLDVGLLFAIIGYNIPTFLELILPLSFFIALMLVLGRMYVDQEMSVLFA
-16 VSNKYK
+16 SGIS
-22 WRRGLSLAIAV
+22 RGRLTRL
-33 ANFAVGMFV
+33 M
-42 IPLIIASFLDL
+42 IPLITGLFIFQMGISLLAKPWGLSNSKQIWQTQSLGSLLDL
-53 VQSGQLDESR
+53 VRPKTFISSGNYHLYVDE
-63 VWGLITVYALAQ
+63 
-75 LWSEVIG
+75 
-82 WRVVI
+82 
-87 YLMWTFQVSMQR
+87 
-99 DLYAEI
+99 
-105 FDKLSNQTMFF
+105 FDK
-116 HSNKFGG
+116 
-123 SLVSQSNKITGAIE
+123 
-137 RFWDTIVWSLFPVLI
+137 
-152 SVIGSTIVLWFI
+152 
-164 YWPYALFMAILSIT
+164 
-178 FVIAVYFGSKHMA
+178 
-191 RLNEEEAKASNKI
+191 
-204 SGHLSDVVANI
+204 
-215 LTVKASS
+215 
-222 AEKRELKNL
+222 EKRELKNL

-236 RTDKSGKIA
+236 QTDKSGKIA

-274 GRRYELGTNNAKYNQ
+274 GRRYELGTNQANYNQ

-302 TSEKITETNVETQ
+302 ASEKITETNVETQ

-380 ISLRTAIGKESISE
+380 ISLRTAIGKERISE

-400 IVGFIAFAL
+400 IVGFIVFAL

-421 RYRRQSS
+421 RYRRHSR
-428 QLSPGGQP
+428 QLSAGGQP

>member
-1 MSVNSQKDTLKLFWR
+1 MILRRYMTQQVAANTAIVLLFLMALMLGGRLIRYFGIAAEGRLDVGLLFAIIGYNIPTFLELILPLSFFIALMLVLGRMYVEQEMSVLFA
-16 VSNKYK
+16 SGIS
-22 WRRGLSLAIAV
+22 RGRLTRL
-33 ANFAVGMFV
+33 M
-42 IPLIIASFLDL
+42 IPLITGLFVFQMGISLWAKPWGLSNSEHIWQTQSLGSLLDL
-53 VQSGQLDESR
+53 VRPKTFISSGNYHLYVDE
-63 VWGLITVYALAQ
+63 
-75 LWSEVIG
+75 
-82 WRVVI
+82 
-87 YLMWTFQVSMQR
+87 
-99 DLYAEI
+99 
-105 FDKLSNQTMFF
+105 FDK
-116 HSNKFGG
+116 
-123 SLVSQSNKITGAIE
+123 
-137 RFWDTIVWSLFPVLI
+137 
-152 SVIGSTIVLWFI
+152 
-164 YWPYALFMAILSIT
+164 
-178 FVIAVYFGSKHMA
+178 
-191 RLNEEEAKASNKI
+191 
-204 SGHLSDVVANI
+204 
-215 LTVKASS
+215 
-222 AEKRELKNL
+222 EKRELKNI

-236 RTDKSGKIA
+236 QTDKSGKIA

-274 GRRYELGTNNAKYNQ
+274 GRRYELGTNQANYNQ

-302 TSEKITETNVETQ
+302 ASEKITETNVETQ

-320 LANTQKPEVKAEL
+320 LAHTQKPEVKAEL

-421 RYRRQSS
+421 RYRRQSR
-428 QLSPGGQP
+428 QLSTGGQP

>member
-1 MSVNSQKDTLKLFWR
+1 MILRRYMTQQVAANTAIVLLFLMALMLGGRLIRYFGIAAEGRLDVGLLFAIIGYNIPTFLELILPLSFFIALMLVLGRMYVDHEMSVLFA
-16 VSNKYK
+16 SGIS
-22 WRRGLSLAIAV
+22 RGRLTRL
-33 ANFAVGMFV
+33 M
-42 IPLIIASFLDL
+42 IPLITGLFVFQMGISLLAKPWGLSNSEQIWQTQSLGSLLDL
-53 VQSGQLDESR
+53 VRPKTFISSGNYHLYVDE
-63 VWGLITVYALAQ
+63 
-75 LWSEVIG
+75 
-82 WRVVI
+82 
-87 YLMWTFQVSMQR
+87 
-99 DLYAEI
+99 
-105 FDKLSNQTMFF
+105 FDK
-116 HSNKFGG
+116 
-123 SLVSQSNKITGAIE
+123 
-137 RFWDTIVWSLFPVLI
+137 
-152 SVIGSTIVLWFI
+152 
-164 YWPYALFMAILSIT
+164 
-178 FVIAVYFGSKHMA
+178 
-191 RLNEEEAKASNKI
+191 
-204 SGHLSDVVANI
+204 
-215 LTVKASS
+215 
-222 AEKRELKNL
+222 EKRELKNL

-236 RTDKSGKIA
+236 QTDKSGKIA

-274 GRRYELGTNNAKYNQ
+274 GRRYELGTNQANYNQ

-302 TSEKITETNVETQ
+302 ASEKITETNVETQ

-333 GYRFTMPWLII
+333 GYRLTMPWLII

-380 ISLRTAIGKESISE
+380 ISLRTAIGKERISE

-400 IVGFIAFAL
+400 MLGFIAFAL

-421 RYRRQSS
+421 RYRRHSR

>member
-1 MSVNSQKDTLKLFWR
+1 MILRRYMTQQVAANTAIVLLFLMALMLGGRLIRYFGIAAEGRLDVGLLFTIIGYNIPTFLELILPLSFFIALMLVLGRMYVDQEMSVLFA
-16 VSNKYK
+16 SGIS
-22 WRRGLSLAIAV
+22 RGRLTRL
-33 ANFAVGMFV
+33 M
-42 IPLIIASFLDL
+42 IPLITGLFVFQMGISLWAKPWGLSNSKQIWQTQSLGSLLDL
-53 VQSGQLDESR
+53 VRPKTFISSGNYHLYVDE
-63 VWGLITVYALAQ
+63 
-75 LWSEVIG
+75 
-82 WRVVI
+82 
-87 YLMWTFQVSMQR
+87 
-99 DLYAEI
+99 
-105 FDKLSNQTMFF
+105 FDK
-116 HSNKFGG
+116 
-123 SLVSQSNKITGAIE
+123 
-137 RFWDTIVWSLFPVLI
+137 
-152 SVIGSTIVLWFI
+152 
-164 YWPYALFMAILSIT
+164 
-178 FVIAVYFGSKHMA
+178 
-191 RLNEEEAKASNKI
+191 
-204 SGHLSDVVANI
+204 
-215 LTVKASS
+215 
-222 AEKRELKNL
+222 EKRELKNL

-236 RTDKSGKIA
+236 QTDKSGKIA

-302 TSEKITETNVETQ
+302 ASEKITETNVETQ

-380 ISLRTAIGKESISE
+380 ISLRTAIGKERISE

-400 IVGFIAFAL
+400 ILGFIAFAL

-421 RYRRQSS
+421 RYRRHSR
-428 QLSPGGQP
+428 QLSAGGQS

>member
-1 MSVNSQKDTLKLFWR
+1 MILRRYMTQQVAANTAIVLLFLMALMLGGRLIRYFGIAAEGRLDVGLLFAIIGYNIPTFLELILPLSFFIALMLVLGRMYVEQEMSVLFA
-16 VSNKYK
+16 SGIS
-22 WRRGLSLAIAV
+22 RGRLTRL
-33 ANFAVGMFV
+33 M
-42 IPLIIASFLDL
+42 IPLITGLFVFQMGISLWAKPWGLSNSEHIWQTQSLGSLLDL
-53 VQSGQLDESR
+53 VRPKTFISSGNYHLYVDE
-63 VWGLITVYALAQ
+63 
-75 LWSEVIG
+75 
-82 WRVVI
+82 
-87 YLMWTFQVSMQR
+87 
-99 DLYAEI
+99 
-105 FDKLSNQTMFF
+105 FDK
-116 HSNKFGG
+116 
-123 SLVSQSNKITGAIE
+123 
-137 RFWDTIVWSLFPVLI
+137 
-152 SVIGSTIVLWFI
+152 
-164 YWPYALFMAILSIT
+164 
-178 FVIAVYFGSKHMA
+178 
-191 RLNEEEAKASNKI
+191 
-204 SGHLSDVVANI
+204 
-215 LTVKASS
+215 
-222 AEKRELKNL
+222 EKRELKNI

-236 RTDKSGKIA
+236 QTDKSGKIA

-302 TSEKITETNVETQ
+302 ASEKITETNVETQ

-344 IAAMLATPLAQV
+344 IAAMLATPRAQV

-380 ISLRTAIGKESISE
+380 ISLRTAIGKERISE

-421 RYRRQSS
+421 RYHRQSR

>member
-1 MSVNSQKDTLKLFWR
+1 MILRRYMTQQVAANTAIVLLFLMALMLGGRLIRYFGIAAEGRLDVGLLFAIIGYNIPTFLELILPLSFFIALMLVLGRMYVDHEMSVLFA
-16 VSNKYK
+16 SGIS
-22 WRRGLSLAIAV
+22 RGRLTRL
-33 ANFAVGMFV
+33 M
-42 IPLIIASFLDL
+42 IPLITGLFVFQMGISLWAKPWGLSNSEHIWQTQSLGSLLDL
-53 VQSGQLDESR
+53 VRPKTFISSGNYHLYVDE
-63 VWGLITVYALAQ
+63 
-75 LWSEVIG
+75 
-82 WRVVI
+82 
-87 YLMWTFQVSMQR
+87 
-99 DLYAEI
+99 
-105 FDKLSNQTMFF
+105 FDK
-116 HSNKFGG
+116 
-123 SLVSQSNKITGAIE
+123 
-137 RFWDTIVWSLFPVLI
+137 
-152 SVIGSTIVLWFI
+152 
-164 YWPYALFMAILSIT
+164 
-178 FVIAVYFGSKHMA
+178 
-191 RLNEEEAKASNKI
+191 
-204 SGHLSDVVANI
+204 
-215 LTVKASS
+215 
-222 AEKRELKNL
+222 EKRELKNI

-236 RTDKSGKIA
+236 QTDKSGKIA

-302 TSEKITETNVETQ
+302 ASEKITETNVETQ

-320 LANTQKPEVKAEL
+320 LAHTQKPEVKAEL

-380 ISLRTAIGKESISE
+380 ISLRTAIGKERISE

-400 IVGFIAFAL
+400 IVGFIVFAL

-421 RYRRQSS
+421 RYRRHSR
-428 QLSPGGQP
+428 QLSAGGQP

>member
-1 MSVNSQKDTLKLFWR
+1 MILRRYMTQQVAANTAIVLLFLMALMLGGRLIRYFGIAAEGRLDVGLLFAIIGYNIPTFLELILPLSFFIALMLVLGRMYVDHEMSVLFA
-16 VSNKYK
+16 SGIS
-22 WRRGLSLAIAV
+22 RGRLTRL
-33 ANFAVGMFV
+33 M
-42 IPLIIASFLDL
+42 IPLITGLFVFQMGISLWAKPWGLSNSEHIWQTQSLGSLLDL
-53 VQSGQLDESR
+53 VRPKTFISSGNYHLYVDE
-63 VWGLITVYALAQ
+63 
-75 LWSEVIG
+75 
-82 WRVVI
+82 
-87 YLMWTFQVSMQR
+87 
-99 DLYAEI
+99 
-105 FDKLSNQTMFF
+105 FDK
-116 HSNKFGG
+116 
-123 SLVSQSNKITGAIE
+123 
-137 RFWDTIVWSLFPVLI
+137 
-152 SVIGSTIVLWFI
+152 
-164 YWPYALFMAILSIT
+164 
-178 FVIAVYFGSKHMA
+178 
-191 RLNEEEAKASNKI
+191 
-204 SGHLSDVVANI
+204 
-215 LTVKASS
+215 
-222 AEKRELKNL
+222 EKRELKNI

-236 RTDKSGKIA
+236 QTDKSGKIA

-302 TSEKITETNVETQ
+302 ASEKITETNVETQ

-380 ISLRTAIGKESISE
+380 ISLRTAIGKERISE

-421 RYRRQSS
+421 RYHRQSR

>member
-1 MSVNSQKDTLKLFWR
+1 MILRRYMTQQVAANTAIVLLFLMALMLGGRLIRYFGIAAEGRLDVGLLFAIIGYNIPTFLELILPLSFFIALMLVLGRMYVDQEMSVLFA
-16 VSNKYK
+16 SGIS
-22 WRRGLSLAIAV
+22 RGRLTRL
-33 ANFAVGMFV
+33 M
-42 IPLIIASFLDL
+42 IPLITGLFVFQMGISLLAKPWGLSNSEQIWQTQSLGSLLDL
-53 VQSGQLDESR
+53 VRPKTFISSGNYHLYVDE
-63 VWGLITVYALAQ
+63 
-75 LWSEVIG
+75 
-82 WRVVI
+82 
-87 YLMWTFQVSMQR
+87 
-99 DLYAEI
+99 
-105 FDKLSNQTMFF
+105 FDK
-116 HSNKFGG
+116 
-123 SLVSQSNKITGAIE
+123 
-137 RFWDTIVWSLFPVLI
+137 
-152 SVIGSTIVLWFI
+152 
-164 YWPYALFMAILSIT
+164 
-178 FVIAVYFGSKHMA
+178 
-191 RLNEEEAKASNKI
+191 
-204 SGHLSDVVANI
+204 
-215 LTVKASS
+215 
-222 AEKRELKNL
+222 EKRELKNL

-236 RTDKSGKIA
+236 QTDKSGKIA

-274 GRRYELGTNNAKYNQ
+274 GRRYELGTNQANYNQ

-302 TSEKITETNVETQ
+302 ASEKITETNVETQ

-380 ISLRTAIGKESISE
+380 ISLRTAIGKERISE

-421 RYRRQSS
+421 RYRRQSR
-428 QLSPGGQP
+428 QLSTGGQP

>member
-1 MSVNSQKDTLKLFWR
+1 MILRRYMTQQVAANTAIVLLFLMALMLGGRLIRYFGIAAEGRLDVGLLFAIIGYNIPTFLELILPLSFFIALMLVLGRMYVDQEMSVLFA
-16 VSNKYK
+16 SGIS
-22 WRRGLSLAIAV
+22 RGRLTRL
-33 ANFAVGMFV
+33 M
-42 IPLIIASFLDL
+42 IPLITGLFIFQMGISLLAKPWGLSNSKQIWQTQSLGSLLDL
-53 VQSGQLDESR
+53 VRPKTFISSGNYHLYVDE
-63 VWGLITVYALAQ
+63 
-75 LWSEVIG
+75 
-82 WRVVI
+82 
-87 YLMWTFQVSMQR
+87 
-99 DLYAEI
+99 
-105 FDKLSNQTMFF
+105 FDK
-116 HSNKFGG
+116 
-123 SLVSQSNKITGAIE
+123 
-137 RFWDTIVWSLFPVLI
+137 
-152 SVIGSTIVLWFI
+152 
-164 YWPYALFMAILSIT
+164 
-178 FVIAVYFGSKHMA
+178 
-191 RLNEEEAKASNKI
+191 
-204 SGHLSDVVANI
+204 
-215 LTVKASS
+215 
-222 AEKRELKNL
+222 EKRELKNL

-236 RTDKSGKIA
+236 QTDKSGKIA

-302 TSEKITETNVETQ
+302 ASEKITETNVETQ

-320 LANTQKPEVKAEL
+320 LAHTQKPEVKAEL

-380 ISLRTAIGKESISE
+380 ISLRTAIGKERISE

-400 IVGFIAFAL
+400 IVGFIVFAL

-421 RYRRQSS
+421 RYRRHSR
-428 QLSPGGQP
+428 QLSAGGQP

>member
-1 MSVNSQKDTLKLFWR
+1 MILRRYMTQQVAANTAIVLLFLMALMLGGRLIRYFGIAAEGRLDVGLLFAIIGYNIPTFLELILPLSFFIALMLVLGRMYVDHEMSVLFA
-16 VSNKYK
+16 SGIS
-22 WRRGLSLAIAV
+22 RGRLTRL
-33 ANFAVGMFV
+33 M
-42 IPLIIASFLDL
+42 IPLITGLFVFQMGISLLAKPWGLSNSKQIWQTQSLGSLLDL
-53 VQSGQLDESR
+53 VRPKTFISSGNYHLYVDE
-63 VWGLITVYALAQ
+63 
-75 LWSEVIG
+75 
-82 WRVVI
+82 
-87 YLMWTFQVSMQR
+87 
-99 DLYAEI
+99 
-105 FDKLSNQTMFF
+105 FDK
-116 HSNKFGG
+116 
-123 SLVSQSNKITGAIE
+123 
-137 RFWDTIVWSLFPVLI
+137 
-152 SVIGSTIVLWFI
+152 
-164 YWPYALFMAILSIT
+164 
-178 FVIAVYFGSKHMA
+178 
-191 RLNEEEAKASNKI
+191 
-204 SGHLSDVVANI
+204 
-215 LTVKASS
+215 
-222 AEKRELKNL
+222 EKRELKNL

-236 RTDKSGKIA
+236 QTDKSGKIA

-302 TSEKITETNVETQ
+302 ASEKITETNVETQ

-320 LANTQKPEVKAEL
+320 LAHTQKPEVKAEL

-380 ISLRTAIGKESISE
+380 ISLRTAIGKERISE

-421 RYRRQSS
+421 RYRRHSR
-428 QLSPGGQP
+428 QLSAGGQP

>member
-1 MSVNSQKDTLKLFWR
+1 MILRRYMTQQVAANTAIVLLFLMALMLGGRLIRYFGIAAEGRLDVGLLFAIIGYNIPTFLELILPLSFFIALMLVLGRMYVDHEMSVLFA
-16 VSNKYK
+16 SGIS
-22 WRRGLSLAIAV
+22 RGRLTRL
-33 ANFAVGMFV
+33 M
-42 IPLIIASFLDL
+42 IPLITGLFVFQMGISLLAKPWGLSNSEQIWQTQSLGSLLDL
-53 VQSGQLDESR
+53 VRPKTFISSGNYHLYVDE
-63 VWGLITVYALAQ
+63 
-75 LWSEVIG
+75 
-82 WRVVI
+82 
-87 YLMWTFQVSMQR
+87 
-99 DLYAEI
+99 
-105 FDKLSNQTMFF
+105 FDK
-116 HSNKFGG
+116 
-123 SLVSQSNKITGAIE
+123 
-137 RFWDTIVWSLFPVLI
+137 
-152 SVIGSTIVLWFI
+152 
-164 YWPYALFMAILSIT
+164 
-178 FVIAVYFGSKHMA
+178 
-191 RLNEEEAKASNKI
+191 
-204 SGHLSDVVANI
+204 
-215 LTVKASS
+215 
-222 AEKRELKNL
+222 EKRELKNL

-236 RTDKSGKIA
+236 QTDKNGKIA

-302 TSEKITETNVETQ
+302 ASEKITETNVETQ

-421 RYRRQSS
+421 RYRRQSR

>member
-1 MSVNSQKDTLKLFWR
+1 MILRRYMTQQVAANTAIVLLFLMVLMLGGRLIRYFGIAAEGRLDVGLLFAIIGYNIPTFLELILPLSFFIALMLVLGRMYVDHEMSVLFA
-16 VSNKYK
+16 SGIS
-22 WRRGLSLAIAV
+22 RGRLTRL
-33 ANFAVGMFV
+33 M
-42 IPLIIASFLDL
+42 IPLITGLFVFQMGISLLAKPWGLSNSEQIWQTQSLGSLLDL
-53 VQSGQLDESR
+53 VRPKTFISSGNYHLYVDE
-63 VWGLITVYALAQ
+63 
-75 LWSEVIG
+75 
-82 WRVVI
+82 
-87 YLMWTFQVSMQR
+87 
-99 DLYAEI
+99 
-105 FDKLSNQTMFF
+105 FDK
-116 HSNKFGG
+116 
-123 SLVSQSNKITGAIE
+123 
-137 RFWDTIVWSLFPVLI
+137 
-152 SVIGSTIVLWFI
+152 
-164 YWPYALFMAILSIT
+164 
-178 FVIAVYFGSKHMA
+178 
-191 RLNEEEAKASNKI
+191 
-204 SGHLSDVVANI
+204 
-215 LTVKASS
+215 
-222 AEKRELKNL
+222 EKRELKNL

-236 RTDKSGKIA
+236 QTDKSGKIA

-274 GRRYELGTNNAKYNQ
+274 GRRYELGTNQANYNQ

-302 TSEKITETNVETQ
+302 ASEKITETNVETQ

-380 ISLRTAIGKESISE
+380 ISLRTAIGKERISE

-421 RYRRQSS
+421 RYRRQSR
-428 QLSPGGQP
+428 QLPAGGQP